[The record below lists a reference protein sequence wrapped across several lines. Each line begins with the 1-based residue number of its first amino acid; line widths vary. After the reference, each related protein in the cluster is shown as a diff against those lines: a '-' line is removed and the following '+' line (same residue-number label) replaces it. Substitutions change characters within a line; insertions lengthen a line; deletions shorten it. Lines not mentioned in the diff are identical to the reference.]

1 MQVGL
6 GRGEEGPGRSQ
17 YAAQPQ
23 KRLVR
28 HVFSEGPGRGGE
40 ASPEGVIKGRR
51 LGQFRGKNVRDKD
64 VAGVLGAVTGFLAGG
79 TTSPSWLADDPMGR
93 SHDPG
98 GCDRLL
104 AYLSDY
110 HLSFLL

>member
-6 GRGEEGPGRSQ
+6 ASREKSFGRSQ
-17 YAAQPQ
+17 YAAKPQ
-23 KRLVR
+23 KCLVCQ
-28 HVFSEGPGRGGE
+28 VFSEGLGRGGK
-40 ASPEGVIKGRR
+40 ATPEGVIKGGR
-51 LGQFRGKNVRDKD
+51 LGQFRGENVRGKD
-64 VAGVLGAVTGFLAGG
+64 VAGVLGAANRFLAGG
-79 TTSPSWLADDPMGR
+79 TSSPSWLADGPVGG

-110 HLSFLL
+110 YHSSLQ